1 MTAETFNVT
10 TRGFAAAIF
19 DGSAAVL
26 LIRADQPAAAGGQ
39 MNTVRHGERFER
51 DVLPCLAPVYRA
63 ALCLTGDPGAAEDL
77 VVEAF
82 ARAYRTFPRRPP
94 GLRLEGWLYRIL
106 VDVRGE
112 QRRAVRPAGR
122 GAMGDEPPVRQALRS
137 LPEDL
142 RFAVYLADVDS
153 FSYREIAEITGTSTE
168 VVATRLRDA
177 RRSVRRRL
185 STHQERP

>member
-1 MTAETFNVT
+1 MT
-10 TRGFAAAIF
+10 TRSFAAAIF
-19 DGSAAVL
+19 DGTATML
-26 LIRADQPAAAGGQ
+26 MIRADQPAAAGGQ
-39 MNTVRHGERFER
+39 MNTVTDAERFER

-82 ARAYRTFPRRPP
+82 ARAYRAFPQRQP

-106 VDVRGE
+106 VNIRGE
-112 QRRAVRPAGR
+112 QRRVVRPAAS
-122 GAMGDEPPVRQALRS
+122 GASGEEPPGRQALRN

-142 RFAVYLADVDS
+142 RFAVYLADVTS

-168 VVATRLRDA
+168 IVATRLRVA

>member
-1 MTAETFNVT
+1 MLM
-10 TRGFAAAIF
+10 IH
-19 DGSAAVL
+19 
-26 LIRADQPAAAGGQ
+26 ADHPTAAGGQ
-39 MNTVRHGERFER
+39 MNTVTHGERFER
-51 DVLPCLAPVYRA
+51 EVLPCLAPVYRA

-77 VVEAF
+77 VVEVF
-82 ARAYRTFPRRPP
+82 ARAYQTFPRRQP

-106 VDVRGE
+106 VDVRAE
-112 QRRAVRPAGR
+112 QRSAVRPAAS
-122 GAMGDEPPVRQALRS
+122 GAMPDEPPACQVMRN

-142 RFAVYLADVDS
+142 RFAVYLADVSS

-168 VVATRLRDA
+168 IVATRLRVA